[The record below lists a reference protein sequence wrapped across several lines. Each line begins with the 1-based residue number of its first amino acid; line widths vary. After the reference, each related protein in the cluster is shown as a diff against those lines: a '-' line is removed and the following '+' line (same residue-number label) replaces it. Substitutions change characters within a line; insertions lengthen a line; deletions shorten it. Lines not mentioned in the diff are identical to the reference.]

1 MENLIENAIQSKGS
15 HYDIAMIIYFYYK
28 DDFKVFNDKWFCKT
42 SDNKWIETEAVN
54 DLYINISRKIFDV
67 LMNKYNELLETSRF
81 ALTLE
86 QSDSLKEKARIL
98 DRIAHSCKMVNYK
111 NNLIKEC
118 KPLFVVNTF

>member
-1 MENLIENAIQSKGS
+1 MEHLIENAIQSKGS
-15 HYDIAMIIYFYYK
+15 HYDIAMIIHFYYK

-42 SDNKWIETEAVN
+42 SENKWIETEAVN

-67 LMNKYNELLETSRF
+67 LMNKYNELLESSRF
-81 ALTLE
+81 VLTLDE
-86 QSDSLKEKARIL
+86 SDSLKEKARIL